1 MSVKI
6 DTKSCM
12 THKAGKFEF
21 SCEYDEQRIRP
32 LQVEAQVL
40 YRTVADLPILPD
52 MASQLEE
59 ELIRRSI
66 FGTAAIEGNSL
77 SQEQVDVVL
86 KGGEGR
92 SSEVRAEQEILNLQ
106 RLYAW
111 LRAKGKCMPQPL
123 AEATVRSVHEMA
135 TGDIEYYHNSPG
147 RYRNEMVKVGDAAH
161 DGVYTPPKILADIQT
176 LMSEW
181 CDWLNQ
187 EALLNG
193 DQMLRA
199 ALAHYYLGLIHPFLD
214 GNGRTARF
222 LEGMILHGG
231 GFKYLPQ
238 TMSNYYY
245 RRLDA
250 YFGVFSES
258 RKAGNVTAFL
268 EFFYS
273 GVIESIENIRAQVVY
288 SIRRYS
294 IRDFIAFQRT
304 ERRISKRQHDLLELL
319 LRVRLDFRL
328 GDLFTDPLLRP
339 LYSGVSESTARR
351 DLRKLEG
358 EGYLVRPEGSDRY
371 ELNLRMLG

>member
-1 MSVKI
+1 MAVKI
-6 DTKSCM
+6 DSKSCL
-12 THKAGKFEF
+12 THKAGKFVF
-21 SCEYDEQRIRP
+21 SCEYEEQRIRP

-52 MASQLEE
+52 MAGRLEE

-66 FGTAAIEGNSL
+66 FGTAAIEGNAL

-86 KGGEGR
+86 EGEEGR
-92 SSEVRAEQEILNLQ
+92 TSEDRAEQEILNLR

-111 LRAKGKCMPQPL
+111 LRAKGKREPRPL
-123 AEATVRSVHEMA
+123 SEATVRTVHEVV
-135 TGDIEYYHNSPG
+135 TGGIDYYHNSPG
-147 RYRNEMVKVGDAAH
+147 KYRNEVVKVGDAAH
-161 DGVYTPPKILADIQT
+161 GGAYTPPKILADIRT
-176 LMSEW
+176 LMPEW

-187 EALLNG
+187 EALLGG

-199 ALAHYYLGLIHPFLD
+199 ALAHYYLGLIHPFQD

-222 LEGMILHGG
+222 VEGLILHGG
-231 GFKYLPQ
+231 GYKYLPQ

-245 RRLDA
+245 RRMDA

-273 GVIESIENIRAQVVY
+273 GVIESIEDIRTQVVY
-288 SIRRYS
+288 SIRRFS
-294 IRDFIAFQRT
+294 MRDFIAFQRT
-304 ERRISKRQHDLLELL
+304 ERQITKRQHDLLALL
-319 LRVRLDFRL
+319 LRVGAAFRL
-328 GDLFTDPLLRP
+328 GELFTDPLFKP
-339 LYSGVSESTARR
+339 LYTNVSESTARR
-351 DLRKLEG
+351 DLKKLEA
-358 EGYLVRPEGSDRY
+358 EGYLVRREDSDRY